1 MSITETESRPAEA
14 ARPAGPG
21 ALIRRVEG
29 WALVV
34 AAGLTPLLGWLGPLG
49 FALLVSLVGLV
60 SLSAMRFGRREWPL
74 FALLGLAAG
83 WAALSMLWSPHR
95 PDDLEGNTAL
105 KLVLQLPLYWA
116 AWCAARRAD
125 PDLRR
130 RALRVFA
137 WGLAGL
143 GVILLVES
151 LAGAAGYQTFRA
163 LIGDPL
169 RPDLAQKNVAQGSFV
184 LALLWP
190 VAFVGGWRAGAPGWL
205 ALPMVAG
212 TALLAQHFRSDA
224 ALLAVGVAMAAAG
237 VAMVWPRS
245 GPKAMGLGAAA
256 TVLGM
261 PLLIMALRWSGVGG
275 DLPESW
281 RQRMGY
287 WFHAL
292 DRIDTHPWRGW
303 GLDSS
308 RTFSPD
314 IQLHPHNGPL
324 QLWLE
329 LGVLGAALGALVWIV
344 IFRRLA
350 RDARSLLAAATAG
363 SAAVYVL
370 FGLVSFGAW
379 QEWWLAL
386 GAWAATIAALAER
399 EESALTA

>member
-1 MSITETESRPAEA
+1 LSVPVIEGRPVGGAD
-14 ARPAGPG
+14 PPG
-21 ALIRRVEG
+21 AGSLARRVEG
-29 WALVV
+29 WALVG
-34 AAGLTPLLGWLGPLG
+34 AAGLTPVLGWLGPLG
-49 FALLVSLVGLV
+49 FALLVTLVGLV
-60 SLSAMRFGRREWPL
+60 SVSAMRFGRREWPL

-83 WAALSMLWSPHR
+83 WAALSTLWSPYQ
-95 PDDLEGNTAL
+95 PDDLEANTAL
-105 KLVLQLPLYWA
+105 KLALQLPLYWA

-137 WGLAGL
+137 WGLAGF
-143 GVILLVES
+143 GVVLLAEA
-151 LAGAAGYQTFRA
+151 LTGAAGYQAVRA
-163 LIGDPL
+163 LIGDPI

-190 VAFVGGWRAGAPGWL
+190 VAFVGGWRAGAPAWL
-205 ALPMVAG
+205 ALPMAAG
-212 TALLAQHFRSDA
+212 TALLAQQFRSDA
-224 ALLAVGVAMAAAG
+224 ALLAVGVALAAG
-237 VAMVWPRS
+237 AIALVWPRS
-245 GPKAMGLGAAA
+245 GPKLMGLGAAA

-261 PLLIMALRWSGVGG
+261 PLVIMALQWSGVGG

-281 RQRMGY
+281 RQRMAY

-303 GLDSS
+303 GVDAS
-308 RTFSPD
+308 RTFGPD

-344 IFRRLA
+344 IFRQLA
-350 RDARSLLAAATAG
+350 RETRSLLAAATAG

-386 GAWAATIAALAER
+386 GAWAATIAALAHR
-399 EESALTA
+399 EESAITT